1 MIRSALRIAGLAVVL
16 ALIVPLLAAQ
26 EKGKDK
32 DKDKDKATETKMDLR
47 KLKQISGTLA
57 GPPGDKGIAINVQVP
72 QLRGGPKTEKLEL
85 MPAED
90 MKVRTAVLPP
100 FYDEKG
106 KLRRPTTDELKK
118 LKGDNNPPRT
128 YVADAS
134 SLKPNQKVEVYCTI
148 PKQKPLKKGE
158 VPDEDSKP
166 HVKLIVIVAEP
177 KES

>member
-1 MIRSALRIAGLAVVL
+1 
-16 ALIVPLLAAQ
+16 
-26 EKGKDK
+26 
-32 DKDKDKATETKMDLR
+32 
-47 KLKQISGTLA
+47 
-57 GPPGDKGIAINVQVP
+57 
-72 QLRGGPKTEKLEL
+72 LRGSPKTERIEL
-85 MPAED
+85 LPAED

-100 FYDEKG
+100 FYDDKG
-106 KLRRPTTDELKK
+106 KLRRPTADELKK

-148 PKQKPLKKGE
+148 PKQKPRKKDE
-158 VPDEDSKP
+158 APDEDSKP

>member
-1 MIRSALRIAGLAVVL
+1 MIRFALRVAGLAVILTLVM
-16 ALIVPLLAAQ
+16 PLVAAQ

-32 DKDKDKATETKMDLR
+32 DKDKATETKLDLR
-47 KLKQISGTLA
+47 KLKLIPGTLVSA
-57 GPPGDKGIAINVQVP
+57 SSEKGGITISVQVP
-72 QLRGGPKTEKLEL
+72 QLRGGPKSERMDL

-100 FYDEKG
+100 FYDDKG
-106 KLRRPTTDELKK
+106 KLRKPTSEELKK
-118 LKGDNNPPRT
+118 LKGDSNPPRT

-148 PKQKPLKKGE
+148 PKQKPRKKDE
-158 VPDEDSKP
+158 PPDEDSKP

-177 KES
+177 KE